1 MKQVREV
8 LVRQKVVNLHRL
20 PYLLNTPSQF
30 GFDQF
35 LYYKTIYDLLATR
48 LSWRKVSGPKQREVK
63 RFLKILTLL
72 IFQLNAMPSW
82 IVLLLL
88 LETAKCML
96 YKVSN
101 FIYNTPR
108 LWHLA
113 KDLHHY
119 SMTSPAETLEIFLR
133 TKSMHISPKFIA
145 SWNSSKTKEIY
156 FFHLCSIKKE
166 KSLHGF
172 NRCIWRVTQS

>member
-96 YKVSN
+96 SKLSN

-119 SMTSPAETLEIFLR
+119 SMTSPAQTLEIFLR
-133 TKSMHISPKFIA
+133 TKACILA
-145 SWNSSKTKEIY
+145 LNLLLLEILLRQKKSI
-156 FFHLCSIKKE
+156 FHLCSIKKE

>member
-8 LVRQKVVNLHRL
+8 LVRQTVVNLHRS

-96 YKVSN
+96 SKVSN

-113 KDLHHY
+113 KDLHDV
-119 SMTSPAETLEIFLR
+119 TSSDTWDIS
-133 TKSMHISPKFIA
+133 THKSMHISPKFIA

-156 FFHLCSIKKE
+156 FSI
-166 KSLHGF
+166 S
-172 NRCIWRVTQS
+172 VA

>member
-8 LVRQKVVNLHRL
+8 LVRQTVVNLHRS

-35 LYYKTIYDLLATR
+35 LYYKTIYDLLTTR
-48 LSWRKVSGPKQREVK
+48 LSWGKVSGPKQREVK

-96 YKVSN
+96 SKVSN

-133 TKSMHISPKFIA
+133 TKACILALNLLLF
-145 SWNSSKTKEIY
+145 EILPRQKKSI

-166 KSLHGF
+166 KSFHFSKTLKIARF
-172 NRCIWRVTQS
+172 

>member
-48 LSWRKVSGPKQREVK
+48 LSWGKVSGPKQREVK

-96 YKVSN
+96 SKVSN

-108 LWHLA
+108 LWHLV

-133 TKSMHISPKFIA
+133 TKACILA
-145 SWNSSKTKEIY
+145 LNLLLLEILLRQKKNL
-156 FFHLCSIKKE
+156 FFPSLKE
-166 KSLHGF
+166 KSFHFSKTLKIAWF
-172 NRCIWRVTQS
+172 

>member
-8 LVRQKVVNLHRL
+8 LVRQTVVNLHRS

-48 LSWRKVSGPKQREVK
+48 LSWGKVSDPKQREVK

-96 YKVSN
+96 TKVSN

-133 TKSMHISPKFIA
+133 TKACILALNLLLLEILLRQKKSIFSISVA
-145 SWNSSKTKEIY
+145 
-156 FFHLCSIKKE
+156 
-166 KSLHGF
+166 
-172 NRCIWRVTQS
+172 

>member
-8 LVRQKVVNLHRL
+8 LVRQTVVNLHRS

-48 LSWRKVSGPKQREVK
+48 LSWGKVSGPKQREVK

-96 YKVSN
+96 SKVSN

-133 TKSMHISPKFIA
+133 TRACILALNLLLLEILLRQKKSIFSISVA
-145 SWNSSKTKEIY
+145 
-156 FFHLCSIKKE
+156 
-166 KSLHGF
+166 
-172 NRCIWRVTQS
+172 

>member
-8 LVRQKVVNLHRL
+8 LVRQTVVNLHRSL
-20 PYLLNTPSQF
+20 YLLNTPSQF

-96 YKVSN
+96 SKLSN

-119 SMTSPAETLEIFLR
+119 SMTSPAQTLEIFLR
-133 TKSMHISPKFIA
+133 TKACILA
-145 SWNSSKTKEIY
+145 LNLLLLEILLRQKKSI
-156 FFHLCSIKKE
+156 FHLCSIKKE
-166 KSLHGF
+166 KSFHFSKTLKIARF
-172 NRCIWRVTQS
+172 